1 MNAEGFY
8 RGLLRVYP
16 RPYRDERGEELL
28 ATLLDAED
36 GAGSPTRRSRAAEA
50 GTILRHGMA
59 LRVRTAGLLAR
70 HRLPALGLAGV
81 ALAVILGVLGLH
93 QLMAMGVRASG
104 LHGFPAEWGVYVRW
118 VDPRWPV
125 HAAWVVV
132 ALCLLARW
140 PRAAIA
146 AVWTAAGLHAWYL
159 LAAAATGGQ
168 VPWAG
173 NVGPSWVAPSGTA
186 ELSWLVLSVSS
197 ALLMGNRRRTARALA
212 VLGPRRIRRTAL
224 LGGLVSLA
232 AVTSGPVLRALANEV
247 TGPPYRIEGPLPAM
261 LVTATVLAWSLRRVE
276 RGRGALLVLVLLAA
290 APLVVRWA
298 DSWAAAAGAGL
309 LFAAGY
315 LAASLHPL
323 RRPAPR

>member
-81 ALAVILGVLGLH
+81 ALAVILGVLG
-93 QLMAMGVRASG
+93 SG

-140 PRAAIA
+140 PRAAPRPQA
-146 AVWTAAGLHAWYL
+146 PPPTPASPTPGAPGWT
-159 LAAAATGGQ
+159 
-168 VPWAG
+168 
-173 NVGPSWVAPSGTA
+173 PSTWP
-186 ELSWLVLSVSS
+186 
-197 ALLMGNRRRTARALA
+197 
-212 VLGPRRIRRTAL
+212 PRRPSR
-224 LGGLVSLA
+224 
-232 AVTSGPVLRALANEV
+232 SG
-247 TGPPYRIEGPLPAM
+247 
-261 LVTATVLAWSLRRVE
+261 S
-276 RGRGALLVLVLLAA
+276 
-290 APLVVRWA
+290 
-298 DSWAAAAGAGL
+298 
-309 LFAAGY
+309 
-315 LAASLHPL
+315 
-323 RRPAPR
+323 